1 MSNQKIAILIRTCYS
16 LCDSTKFSYEWAD
29 TIKQQLQQNGWQVI
43 DLSGKNANKPQV
55 AQALQDIN
63 HALVIFYGHGEET
76 CMIAQNKESLI
87 DLDNLHLLKNK
98 QVYVMACLTAK
109 ELGKKA
115 TDNIAQCYLGYEQDV
130 YINKRHPKPF
140 GESVNKGLL
149 DMLNNPNHT
158 FEQARQA
165 IIAEYN
171 HWITHFT
178 EGEGTNNFTTINVAA
193 NLRYNR
199 DGLRLLGDAEATL

>member
-1 MSNQKIAILIRTCYS
+1 LPTLPNYPP
-16 LCDSTKFSYEWAD
+16 Y
-29 TIKQQLQQNGWQVI
+29 
-43 DLSGKNANKPQV
+43 
-55 AQALQDIN
+55 
-63 HALVIFYGHGEET
+63 
-76 CMIAQNKESLI
+76 
-87 DLDNLHLLKNK
+87 
-98 QVYVMACLTAK
+98 
-109 ELGKKA
+109 
-115 TDNIAQCYLGYEQDV
+115 YEQDV

-140 GESVNKGLL
+140 GECVNKGIL
-149 DMLNNPNHT
+149 DMLKNSNHT

-178 EGEGTNNFTTINVAA
+178 EGEGANNFMTINVAA